1 MMNEFVCPV
10 SDCQKKLSRLQV
22 MHFRASHECDP
33 SEWVT
38 EQYGPELEEKYES
51 GVGSYAIAAEYEWLT
66 PDMVC
71 EVVDTRS
78 HDDAVS
84 SDNNPMKRAE
94 VAEQFRGEGNPAKRP
109 DIRKKISATL
119 SGYSHSQET
128 KEKIS
133 RKNSGNEITEQHR
146 QKISEAS
153 SKRDTSYMQTEE
165 YREALSEALTGR
177 EPTYP
182 TPYDVD
188 ELSHSVRSSWEEEI
202 AMLLAENGFQYVYE
216 EEFELSV
223 GSYYADF
230 VVDEVVIEV
239 KGFSNERSV
248 KKAAAFIDEYREYT
262 YVVVGDQ
269 IPCDVHIP
277 WEERD
282 RMLEVLTDER

>member
-1 MMNEFVCPV
+1 MAGFVCPV
-10 SDCQKKLSRLQV
+10 SGCQKELSRLQV
-22 MHFRASHECDP
+22 MHFRASHGCDP
-33 SEWVT
+33 SEWV
-38 EQYGPELEEKYES
+38 EERYGPELEEKYDS
-51 GVGSYAIAAEYEWLT
+51 GVGSYAIASDYDWLT

-78 HDDAVS
+78 HEDAVS

-94 VAEQFRGEGNPAKRP
+94 VAEQFRGEENPAKRP
-109 DIRKKISATL
+109 DVREKISAAV
-119 SGYSHSQET
+119 SGFTHSQEA

-133 RKNSGNEITEQHR
+133 RKNTGNEISDQQR

-153 SKRDTSYMQTEE
+153 SNRDTSYMQTEE
-165 YREALSEALTGR
+165 YSEALSEALTGR

-202 AMLLAENGFQYVYE
+202 AMRLTENEIQYVYE

-230 VVDEVVIEV
+230 VVDEFVIEI
-239 KGFSNERSV
+239 KGFANERSV
-248 KKAAAFIDEYREYT
+248 KKATAFIDEYRDYT
-262 YVVVGDQ
+262 YVVVGDK

-282 RMLEVLTDER
+282 ELLEVITDGR